1 MIKMNKS
8 LYLKYKLV
16 LIYFLC
22 VCSVLFAQ
30 TDNAPSI
37 TAVGRQAFCL
47 GSPINVVTDFTIT
60 DSDDTGIDAFFIQI
74 SSGYQA
80 NIDFLELTG
89 SHPNIVSNW
98 NINEGKLTLTAAAS
112 ATEIVFADLERAV
125 KEVVFTTAVDNIAIE
140 KIFSLTVDDTNYLP
154 STDHFYEFI
163 SDIGIRWDEAKM
175 AAESKTYYGR
185 QGYLATLTTQEE
197 ADFAGKQ
204 ASGAGWIGGSD
215 EETEG
220 VWKWVTGP
228 EAGTVFWNG
237 GNNGSSP
244 NFENW
249 NINQPDNFHGGVGE
263 DYLHITDPSI
273 GNPGQ
278 WNDLRIAGDPPGPYH
293 PKGYIVEYGVPSDP
307 SLNIVASTSIYIPQ
321 VVSTTDA
328 IVCEFESATIS
339 AIPSEGEILWHDNPN
354 RGTQPELARGNNFT
368 VNNIT
373 ETTTYYATV
382 SVNGCVTLDR
392 IPVTITVIQKPTI
405 INTVDALICSG
416 NATLSAEA
424 SAGDVYWYD
433 SASSTTPIFIG
444 DNYETPNLTT
454 TTSFFVE
461 ANNSGCVSL
470 NRTEVIARVDNTV
483 PEFDLVQDV
492 YVLCEDIG
500 SIDLETTNAQ
510 GSYTYVW
517 QKDGALLTGD
527 LASITI
533 NSSGTYTVI
542 GRSAAGCESLTKTI
556 LVTNSEKASITKD
569 DILIIDDSDNNSI
582 EVITKDL
589 GIGNYEFAIDDEF
602 GVYKQEGIF
611 NNISTGMH
619 TLFIKD
625 KGGCGIE
632 QYQFSI
638 LEYTKFFTPNN
649 DGKNDYWNI
658 KGFDKNFYTVSDI
671 YIYNRFGVL
680 LHKINP
686 EGLGWN
692 GTYEG
697 KKLPSNSYWF
707 KTLLTDKNGLSVEK
721 NGSFSLIRK

>member
-89 SHPNIVSNW
+89 LHPNIVSNW

>member
-1 MIKMNKS
+1 MNKS